1 MCSKPAVE
9 RGEAGST
16 IRVWKHT
23 RTALFDKLNG
33 RSAGANPSAR
43 DPSLYADERGTLA
56 SSIWAA
62 HPASD
67 RRHVGRLRLRSGH
80 HSDGSRQLTNEST
93 KYVPFCSAPPLLS
106 VVGCLPRS
114 PVESHLDRQVKSWQR
129 RLEMDDWRL
138 TIRLVRQNDL
148 DKTPGAT
155 PSGIRT
161 A

>member
-33 RSAGANPSAR
+33 RSAGANRVFGAGEMAGAIGR

-67 RRHVGRLRLRSGH
+67 RRHVGRLRLRSH

-93 KYVPFCSAPPLLS
+93 KYVPFCSAPPHNLGYNRSMRVLAALLLC
-106 VVGCLPRS
+106 V
-114 PVESHLDRQVKSWQR
+114 
-129 RLEMDDWRL
+129 
-138 TIRLVRQNDL
+138 I
-148 DKTPGAT
+148 
-155 PSGIRT
+155 
-161 A
+161 